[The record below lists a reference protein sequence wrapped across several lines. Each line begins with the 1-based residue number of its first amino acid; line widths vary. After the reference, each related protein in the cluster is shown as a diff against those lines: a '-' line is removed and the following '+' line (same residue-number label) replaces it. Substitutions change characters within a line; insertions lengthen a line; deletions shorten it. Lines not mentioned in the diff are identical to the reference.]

1 MKKCF
6 IEISGYQNPEII
18 FDKEGL
24 VIKRG
29 FQIFS
34 LNTLGDQGGELIESI
49 INKCNYID
57 VINWVNEQPIIIKSK
72 MIGILNTLFANRI
85 LKVTAINEKSQLL
98 SIEGLNKSSKMIGR
112 LNLERV
118 NDHNIY
124 IYSQEDVWYM
134 ESFSNKTFLSSNK
147 SNHMIVN
154 FVDAIRETEEE
165 SKGQDISN
173 NQLIN
178 EIIYIFRLN
187 EMVKGEYENP
197 NTKKYWNFHD
207 KVFDRRTR
215 SWNDNVMRSGSYR
228 FIPDQAPYSNTIKG
242 NKALEYH
249 RKSDIISPL
258 SERIGEESLIINNIE
273 LNELCARAFMDIE
286 VNNGSKTND
295 KYKKERYRPYPSAG
309 GIYELEIYILVK
321 NPGDECYSLI
331 KYNPNLNKLTGIGQ
345 EAKTTNEISEY
356 VRRCWTT
363 ETAPRYI
370 LMLVGDYSKLSFK
383 YENIAYRLML
393 LNAGCAVS
401 SFYRACKSLSIGC
414 CCTGCGPSDLIRCI
428 IPNGENLTPIVEI
441 GFGRRNG

>member
-173 NQLIN
+173 N
-178 EIIYIFRLN
+178 
-187 EMVKGEYENP
+187 
-197 NTKKYWNFHD
+197 
-207 KVFDRRTR
+207 
-215 SWNDNVMRSGSYR
+215 
-228 FIPDQAPYSNTIKG
+228 
-242 NKALEYH
+242 
-249 RKSDIISPL
+249 
-258 SERIGEESLIINNIE
+258 
-273 LNELCARAFMDIE
+273 
-286 VNNGSKTND
+286 
-295 KYKKERYRPYPSAG
+295 
-309 GIYELEIYILVK
+309 
-321 NPGDECYSLI
+321 
-331 KYNPNLNKLTGIGQ
+331 
-345 EAKTTNEISEY
+345 
-356 VRRCWTT
+356 
-363 ETAPRYI
+363 
-370 LMLVGDYSKLSFK
+370 
-383 YENIAYRLML
+383 
-393 LNAGCAVS
+393 
-401 SFYRACKSLSIGC
+401 
-414 CCTGCGPSDLIRCI
+414 
-428 IPNGENLTPIVEI
+428 
-441 GFGRRNG
+441 